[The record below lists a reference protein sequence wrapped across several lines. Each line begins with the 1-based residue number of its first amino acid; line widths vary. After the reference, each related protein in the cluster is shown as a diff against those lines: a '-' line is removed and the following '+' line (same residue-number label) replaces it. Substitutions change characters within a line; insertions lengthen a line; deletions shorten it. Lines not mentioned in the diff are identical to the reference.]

1 MKSNQIRQAFLDYFA
16 KNGHK
21 VVASSP
27 VIPADD
33 PTLLF
38 TNAGMVQFKNT
49 FLGLEKRDYR
59 RATTSQKCIRA
70 GGKHNDLDQVGF
82 TARHQTF
89 FEMLGNFSFGDY
101 FKEDAIHFAWEFVT
115 KILRLDPSRLYATV
129 YKDDDDAERLWKK
142 IAPELKDRVLRFGEK
157 DNFWSMG
164 ETGPCGP
171 CSEIHYDRG
180 PQIFGE
186 LNGEGDRF
194 MEVWNLVFM
203 QYNRDDKGVM
213 TPLPKPSVD
222 TGAGLERFCM
232 VLQNVDSNYG
242 TDLFEPLVAKV
253 GELSGHPYK
262 LGPEGVAHRVI
273 ADHVRALSFAIA
285 DNAIISNEGRGYVL
299 RRILRRAARYGH
311 ELGLNEPF
319 IYKLVPT
326 LVEKMGGVYPE
337 IKAHRSKIEL
347 VIKSEEE
354 QFDRTLENGIARFAE
369 IVAKMSSGSGK
380 TIPGAEV
387 FKLYDTYGFP
397 ADLTEIMAKEKGLAI
412 DWAGFEKELKEQRGR
427 SRQGSSFVSAVATDA
442 KALPKTEFTYDDIK
456 LETEAIFGDKIN
468 DSQYMVLNR
477 TPFYAE
483 SGGQVGDTGK
493 IFSGSF
499 EFIVE
504 NTKKMGE
511 GIVHIGHFSKP
522 DNSLFDNLRN
532 GQTVA
537 VSAQIDTDRRADI
550 QRNHTAT
557 HLLHK
562 ALRIVLGDHVYQS
575 GSLVAPDRLRFDF
588 SHFKAMTPD
597 EIDQVESI
605 VNEKIAA
612 DMPVKWE
619 NKTMDEA
626 KQMGAMA
633 LFGEKYGDTVRVVQ
647 SGDFSMELCGGTHVK
662 NTGDI
667 GRFFITSESAI
678 AAGVRR
684 IEAITGCEASKVVA
698 EYESLKN
705 KLEYLLEKPADKL
718 DNESIAFLKTSQNS
732 MTMRLLE
739 KDGLAGKLEQMLT
752 SLTKHEKEKSKS
764 ELQAIQTQ
772 ATRIAPIF
780 DVQVDS
786 HNLKTFLLEI
796 GGPNEFMPYFD
807 GLKSAFA
814 NCAIIAIARNTG
826 QFAINSPDINF
837 ANKLKDDLVQLVG
850 AKGGGK
856 PTIRGSMPADK
867 VDQAIDGLRAKYAK

>member
-1 MKSNQIRQAFLDYFA
+1 MDYFA

-49 FLGLEKRDYR
+49 FLGLEKRDYT

-101 FKEDAIHFAWEFVT
+101 FKEEAIYFAWEFVT
-115 KILRLDPSRLYATV
+115 KDLGLDPNRLYATV
-129 YKDDDDAERLWKK
+129 YKDDDDAERFWKK
-142 IAPELKDRVLRFGEK
+142 IAPELKDRIRRFGEK

-180 PQIFGE
+180 PNIPGE
-186 LNGEGDRF
+186 LNSEGDRF
-194 MEVWNLVFM
+194 MEIWNLVFM
-203 QYNRDDKGVM
+203 QYNRDDKGAI

-222 TGAGLERFCM
+222 TGAGLERFSM

-242 TDLFEPLVAKV
+242 TDLFQPLIGKV
-253 GELSGHPYK
+253 SQLSGIPYE
-262 LGPEGVAHRVI
+262 LGPKGVAHRVI

-311 ELGLNEPF
+311 ELGLKEPF
-319 IYKLVPT
+319 LYKIVPT

-337 IKAHRSKIEL
+337 IKAHRGKIEL

-354 QFDRTLENGIARFAE
+354 QFDRTLENGLARFAE
-369 IVAKMSSGSGK
+369 IVDKLGGNK

-397 ADLTEIMAKEKGLAI
+397 ADLTEIMAREKGLAI
-412 DWAGFEKELKEQRGR
+412 DWAGFEKELENQRDR
-427 SRQGSSFVSAVATDA
+427 SRQGSSFSTSLQSEAYII
-442 KALPKTEFTYDDIK
+442 PKTEFTYDEFR
-456 LETEAIFGDKIN
+456 LTTEVIFCDKIN
-468 DSQYMVLNR
+468 GSAFLVLKK

-483 SGGQVGDTGK
+483 SGGQIGDWGK
-493 IFSGSF
+493 IISDKF
-499 EFIVE
+499 EFTVE
-504 NTKKMGE
+504 DTKKLGE
-511 GIVHIGHFSKP
+511 GVIHVGHFDKS
-522 DNSLFDNLRN
+522 DNATIESLRR
-532 GQTVA
+532 GQGVTVT
-537 VSAQIDTDRRADI
+537 AQIDIERRADI

-562 ALRIVLGDHVYQS
+562 ALRMVLGDHVYQS
-575 GSLVAPDRLRFDF
+575 GSLVAPDRFRFDF

-597 EIDQVESI
+597 EIEKVENI

-612 DMPVKWE
+612 DLKVTWE
-619 NKTMDEA
+619 NKSMDEA
-626 KQMGAMA
+626 KKMGAMA
-633 LFGEKYGDTVRVVQ
+633 LFGEKYGDTVRVVKA
-647 SGDFSMELCGGTHVK
+647 GDFSIELCGGTHVK

-667 GRFFITSESAI
+667 GRLFITSESAI
-678 AAGVRR
+678 AAGIRR
-684 IEAITGCEASKVVA
+684 IEAITGKEAAKVLS
-698 EYESLKN
+698 EYESLKK
-705 KLEYLLEKPADKL
+705 KLIPLLEMTPEKL
-718 DNESIAFLKTSQNS
+718 DNESLSILKASHNGL
-732 MTMRLLE
+732 TMRFLL
-739 KDGLAGKLEQMLT
+739 KDGLAARLESVLDGVA
-752 SLTKHEKEKSKS
+752 KFEKDKSKS
-764 ELQAIQTQ
+764 ELKAIQAQ
-772 ATRIAPIF
+772 ASQIAPVF
-780 DVQVDS
+780 DTSIDS
-786 HNLKTFLLEI
+786 ELLKVYLLEL
-796 GGPNEFMPYFD
+796 GGPNEFMPFFD

-814 NCAIIAIARNTG
+814 NCTILAIGQGTG
-826 QFAINSPDINF
+826 QFAINSPDLNL

-856 PTIRGSMPADK
+856 PTIRGSMPVDK
-867 VDQAIDGLRAKYAK
+867 VYQAVNGLKAKYAK